1 MDEPFYS
8 ADITAGSLKL
18 RESRLIAGLL
28 LDSVSDAGFR
38 KEVVER
44 NVLQARSPA
53 TAIRLARLI
62 KSRLLGF
69 DPDLWRVVRDG
80 EKALAT
86 QALLAAAMKHSA
98 LLCDFIDLCLRD
110 EYRLLHTE
118 LSKSLWPAFLEGCAA
133 RDPAVT
139 QWSESTRQRL
149 RSSVF
154 DVLAQAGF
162 LSDTRKRHL
171 QNFVLLPELR
181 SYLSAR
187 SEHKLLNCLQL
198 P

>member
-1 MDEPFYS
+1 MGEFLYS

-28 LDSVSDAGFR
+28 IDDVSEDDFR

-69 DPDLWRVVRDG
+69 DSDLWRIVCVG

-86 QALLAAAMKHSA
+86 QALLVAAIQHSA
-98 LLCDFIDLCLRD
+98 LLRDFIDLCLRD

-118 LSKSLWPAFLEGCAA
+118 LSKSLWPSFLEGCAA
-133 RDPAVT
+133 RDPAVSS
-139 QWSESTRQRL
+139 WSESTKRRL

-171 QNFVLLPELR
+171 QRFILLPELR
-181 SYLSAR
+181 SYLAAR
-187 SEHKLLNCLQL
+187 NDQNLLNCLQL

>member
-1 MDEPFYS
+1 MADSLYS

-28 LDSVSDAGFR
+28 IDGVSEKVFR
-38 KEVVER
+38 QAIVER
-44 NVLQARSPA
+44 NILQARIPS
-53 TAIRLARLI
+53 TAVRLARLI
-62 KSRLLGF
+62 KGRLLGF
-69 DPDLWRVVRDG
+69 DSDLWRMVRDG

-86 QALLAAAMKHSA
+86 QALLAAAIKHSA
-98 LLCDFIDLCLRD
+98 LLRDFIDLCLRD

-118 LSKSLWPAFLEGCAA
+118 LSKLLWPAFLEGCAA
-133 RDPAVT
+133 RDIGVSK
-139 QWSESTRQRL
+139 WSESTRRRL

-162 LSDTRKRHL
+162 LNDTRKRHL

-181 SYLSAR
+181 SYLAAR
-187 SEHKLLNCLQL
+187 SENKLLNCLQL